1 MKAQHSVDWK
11 TTVGTS
17 WEAVASSRPHPSPCM
32 HQPLLL
38 QKMTKFT
45 SMHTRCLIYA
55 TYVEKIQKR
64 GLRSGMVSAVAAFGG
79 LGIIWYRYP
88 REEGVSHIRYQPPA
102 HLARFERFEEAG
114 KRFERAGKS
123 RQILKWVRKQL
134 SFSWDGFNCSQQF
147 SRKKLLPSSSN

>member
-55 TYVEKIQKR
+55 TYVEGAEKWDGIS
-64 GLRSGMVSAVAAFGG
+64 SGCIWWPGHYLVSVSAGG
-79 LGIIWYRYP
+79 GSLPYQ
-88 REEGVSHIRYQPPA
+88 VSATSTPGKTRIVDSDQY
-102 HLARFERFEEAG
+102 FERFEEAG

-123 RQILKWVRKQL
+123 RQILK
-134 SFSWDGFNCSQQF
+134 
-147 SRKKLLPSSSN
+147 